1 MIMTD
6 TSILVIY
13 TGGTIGMVQDEQTGS
28 LIPFDIDNIDEYIPE
43 FRRLKYHIEAISFNP
58 LIDSS
63 DISPK
68 QWLEMADI
76 IKKNYE
82 DFDGFVILHGSDTMS
97 YTASALSFI
106 LQNLNKPVIITGSQL
121 PLGVIRT
128 DGRENFI
135 TSIEFAAAKEDE
147 TPMVPEVCVFFE
159 NKLYRG
165 NRTYKYNAENFN
177 AFRSGNYPLLG
188 ESGVKLKF
196 YKENI
201 HKPNFKKLKLR
212 NKLDSSVGVL
222 KIFPG
227 MQSSFVEAVLQAK
240 NMRALVLET
249 YGAGNAFTND
259 WFINL
264 LKNAIN
270 NGLMIFNVSQCIG
283 GSVEMGK
290 YETSRKM
297 KEIGIVGAADMTI
310 SSAIAKL
317 MIILGEE
324 DNNKKIISKF
334 TKSWV
339 GEISE

>member
-1 MIMTD
+1 MTD

-13 TGGTIGMVQDEQTGS
+13 TGGTIGMVQDEQTGA
-28 LIPFDIDNIDEYIPE
+28 LIPFDIENIDEYIPE
-43 FRRLKYHIEAISFNP
+43 FRRLNYNINAISFDP

-63 DISPK
+63 DILPE
-68 QWLEMADI
+68 QWLEMAEI
-76 IKKNYE
+76 IKSNYE
-82 DFDGFVILHGSDTMS
+82 EYDGFVILHGSDTMS

-106 LQNLNKPVIITGSQL
+106 LKNLNKPVIITGSQL

-135 TSIEFAAAKEDE
+135 SSLEFAAAKDDE
-147 TPMVPEVCVFFE
+147 TPLVPEVCVFFE

-177 AFRSGNYPLLG
+177 AFKSGNYPLLG

-201 HKPNFKKLKLR
+201 LKPNFKKLKLH
-212 NKLDSSVGVL
+212 NKLDANVGIL
-222 KIFPG
+222 KVFPG
-227 MQSSFVEAVLQAK
+227 MQASFVEAVLSAK
-240 NMRALVLET
+240 GLRALVLET
-249 YGAGNAFTND
+249 YGAGNAFTNP
-259 WFINL
+259 WFISL
-264 LKNAIN
+264 LKQAID

-290 YETSRKM
+290 YETSRQM
-297 KEIGIVGAADMTI
+297 KEIGVIGAKDMTI

-317 MIILGEE
+317 MVILGEE
-324 DNNKKIISKF
+324 NDNKKIIARFIKP
-334 TKSWV
+334 WV